1 MRTAGLLAGLCALSL
16 VSDARADSFELLS
29 YTPPPGWSTQQDGTG
44 KMFQHKDASGAGML
58 VLFAGRPGGGPPAEA
73 FAEEWRT
80 RVQPV
85 MPTAA
90 PEPVSQ
96 QVGDMVVAMS
106 RSQVPVEGQTATIVF
121 ITMVGRGRVQ
131 SVLGVAR
138 GDAITA
144 QVAAF
149 FDGVK
154 IAPGPAAS
162 APDANAALELDVE
175 APPGYLS
182 RREAGGLVI
191 VPARAD
197 PNLPCNYGV
206 TPSRP
211 SLGSQEADAQAA
223 FADIFAGWR
232 KSRSEDQSYLKK
244 GFAPTGWPF
253 YGYRA
258 DIQRGGP
265 QLEHA
270 IGMVMVVPAGPKR
283 VSILW
288 GVGDLA
294 RCTFEDKTFA
304 LLFHSLRPR
313 GWTADGGKALTRDLV
328 GSWIYSSLG
337 GPSVT
342 SLYQFDAKGGFAYA
356 ANATTSRIE
365 VSDTAALET
374 TAKLGQHGRYKLRG
388 NELELQRDGKP
399 AERYRVRIVDEFSLG
414 KWRRALYLLDASH
427 NEVQYYRQGP

>member
-16 VSDARADSFELLS
+16 VSDARADSFELLT

-211 SLGSQEADAQAA
+211 SLGSQEADARRRSPTSSPDGGRAA
-223 FADIFAGWR
+223 PRIRATSRRDSPPPAG
-232 KSRSEDQSYLKK
+232 RSTAT
-244 GFAPTGWPF
+244 APTSS
-253 YGYRA
+253 
-258 DIQRGGP
+258 
-265 QLEHA
+265 E
-270 IGMVMVVPAGPKR
+270 VVPSSSTPSAW
-283 VSILW
+283 SW
-288 GVGDLA
+288 S
-294 RCTFEDKTFA
+294 C
-304 LLFHSLRPR
+304 PR
-313 GWTADGGKALTRDLV
+313 DRSA
-328 GSWIYSSLG
+328 
-337 GPSVT
+337 
-342 SLYQFDAKGGFAYA
+342 
-356 ANATTSRIE
+356 
-365 VSDTAALET
+365 
-374 TAKLGQHGRYKLRG
+374 
-388 NELELQRDGKP
+388 
-399 AERYRVRIVDEFSLG
+399 
-414 KWRRALYLLDASH
+414 
-427 NEVQYYRQGP
+427 